1 MQTNIVID
9 SKLIQDA
16 LLATGLK
23 AETEVVEKGLKTLI
37 KIAKQME
44 LHNLRGKIEWIGD
57 LDVMRVDK

>member
-44 LHNLRGKIEWIGD
+44 LRNLRGKIEWIGD